1 MKKQDNDRQ
10 PSTGIP
16 HKGSSE
22 ADTNIEV
29 AANCDRFPPMP
40 IENRI
45 LTIRGH
51 QVMVDRDLAELYQVD
66 TKVLNQAV
74 KRNIER
80 FPESF
85 RFQLSNNE
93 KYELVT
99 NCDRFKVLK
108 HSTSNPYVFTEQGV
122 AMLSAV
128 LKSETAIH
136 TSIRIIEAFVAM
148 RNFLM
153 SNASIFQRME
163 RLEMK
168 QLKTDEKVDAIL
180 DKLGEEKK
188 PKEGIFFQGQIFD
201 AYIFVAD
208 LIRKAQKRIVIIDNY
223 IDDTVLLQ
231 LSKRKAGVTVDIY
244 DGQISR
250 PLRQDVAAHNAQ
262 YPGVALHSYQ
272 KAHDRFMIID
282 EEVYHIGASLKDL
295 GKKLFAFSK
304 MDVMTGSELLSKL

>member
-1 MKKQDNDRQ
+1 MKKQDNDKQ
-10 PSTGIP
+10 PSTGISP
-16 HKGSSE
+16 KGGSE
-22 ADTNIEV
+22 ADANTV
-29 AANCDRFPPMP
+29 VVTNCDRSVPMP

-74 KRNIER
+74 KRNVER

-85 RFQLSNNE
+85 RFRLSSNE
-93 KYELVT
+93 KEELVT
-99 NCDRFKVLK
+99 NCDRFKMLK

-122 AMLSAV
+122 SMLSAV
-128 LKSETAIH
+128 LKSDTAIH

-153 SNASIFQRME
+153 NNASIFQRME

-180 DKLGEEKK
+180 DKLGGDKA

-201 AYIFVAD
+201 AYVFIAD
-208 LIRKAQKRIVIIDNY
+208 LIRKAQNRIVIIDNY

-244 DGQISR
+244 DGQISKQ
-250 PLRQDVAAHNAQ
+250 LRQDVAAHNAQ
-262 YPGVALHSYQ
+262 YSGVTLHCYK
-272 KAHDRFMIID
+272 KAHDRFLIID

-304 MDVMTGSELLSKL
+304 MDVMTGTELLSKL

>member
-1 MKKQDNDRQ
+1 MMEYKRKN
-10 PSTGIP
+10 I
-16 HKGSSE
+16 KE
-22 ADTNIEV
+22 IEV
-29 AANCDRFPPMP
+29 ITNCDNLDAIP

-45 LTIRGH
+45 FSIRGH
-51 QVMVDRDLAELYQVD
+51 QIMVDRDLAELYNVD
-66 TKVLNQAV
+66 TRSLNQAV

-85 RFQLSNNE
+85 RFQISDEE
-93 KYELVT
+93 KTELVAT
-99 NCDRFKVLK
+99 CDRFKTTIK
-108 HSTSNPYVFTEQGV
+108 FSPSNPYVFTEQGV

-128 LKSETAIH
+128 LKSPTAIH

-148 RNFLM
+148 RNFLLN
-153 SNASIFQRME
+153 NASIFQRME

-188 PKEGIFFQGQIFD
+188 PTEGIFFQGQIFD
-201 AYIFVAD
+201 AYAFVAD

-223 IDDTVLLQ
+223 IDDTVLVQ
-231 LSKRKAGVTVDIY
+231 LAKRNAGVSVDIY

-250 PLRQDVAAHNAQ
+250 QLRQDVVAHNAQ
-262 YPGVALHSYQ
+262 YPGVTLHHYQ
-272 KAHDRFMIID
+272 KAHDRFIIID

-304 MDVMTGSELLSKL
+304 MDVMTGTELISKL

>member
-1 MKKQDNDRQ
+1 ME
-10 PSTGIP
+10 
-16 HKGSSE
+16 HKRKNIK
-22 ADTNIEV
+22 DIEV
-29 AANCDRFPPMP
+29 ITNCDNLDATP

-45 LTIRGH
+45 FTVRGH
-51 QVMVDRDLAELYQVD
+51 QIMVDRDLAELYGVD
-66 TKVLNQAV
+66 TRSLNQAV
-74 KRNIER
+74 KRNIDR

-85 RFQLSNNE
+85 RFQISDEE
-93 KYELVT
+93 KTELVA
-99 NCDRFKVLK
+99 NCDRFKTTIK
-108 HSTSNPYVFTEQGV
+108 FSPSNPYVFTEQGV

-153 SNASIFQRME
+153 NNASIFQRME

-201 AYIFVAD
+201 AYVFVAD
-208 LIRKAQKRIVIIDNY
+208 LIRKAQHRIVVIDNY

-231 LSKRKAGVTVDIY
+231 LAKRKVGVSVDIY

-250 PLRQDVAAHNAQ
+250 QLHQDVAAHNAQ
-262 YPGVALHSYQ
+262 YPGVTLHHYQ

>member
-1 MKKQDNDRQ
+1 MNKHDNSKL
-10 PSTGIP
+10 PSTGTST
-16 HKGSSE
+16 KDNSE
-22 ADTNIEV
+22 AVANIQV
-29 AANCDRFPPMP
+29 VANCDRSVSMP

-51 QVMVDRDLAELYQVD
+51 QVMVDRDLAKLYQVD

-85 RFQLSNNE
+85 RFRLSSNE
-93 KYELVT
+93 KEELVT
-99 NCDRFKVLK
+99 NCDRFKALK

-153 SNASIFQRME
+153 NNASIFQRME

-201 AYIFVAD
+201 AYVFVAD

-223 IDDTVLLQ
+223 IDDTVLVQ
-231 LSKRKAGVTVDIY
+231 LAKRKAGVSVDIY

-250 PLRQDVAAHNAQ
+250 QLRQDVAAHNAQ
-262 YPGVALHSYQ
+262 YPGVTLHHYQ

-304 MDVMTGSELLSKL
+304 MDVMTGTELLSNL